1 MQLED
6 DCVDAIGSNRLLSQL
21 TANVFEP
28 APDAEVDEHLGYDNT
43 SANVGIDNS
52 GTGYQAK
59 TVLGWG
65 SVRGT
70 PTRRSTGRSPKNDSE
85 PDRVDAGSL
94 RGKDAVHAQA
104 VPSRGSR
111 AGTGS
116 RTSR

>member
-52 GTGYQAK
+52 GSGYQAK

-65 SVRGT
+65 RFGDT
-70 PTRRSTGRSPKNDSE
+70 DSPF
-85 PDRVDAGSL
+85 DRKFTEE
-94 RGKDAVHAQA
+94 RQ
-104 VPSRGSR
+104 
-111 AGTGS
+111 
-116 RTSR
+116 